1 MYKIGEIK
9 KITGHSADTL
19 RYYEKI
25 GILPA
30 IARNSSG
37 LRLYDKKD
45 ISRLQFIK
53 RAQSMNFTLDEIKKL
68 LIMRENPIQCKDS
81 IRQLT
86 FEKLQSI
93 EEQLKNLTTMKKE
106 FTLLL
111 NLCHGSENGCPII
124 EDFDQ

>member
-93 EEQLKNLTTMKKE
+93 EQQLKNLTTMKKE

>member
-25 GILPA
+25 GVLPA

-45 ISRLQFIK
+45 ISRLHFIK

-68 LIMRENPIQCKDS
+68 LKMRENPIQCKDS

-86 FEKLQSI
+86 FDKLQNI
-93 EEQLKNLTTMKKE
+93 EEQLKNLSTMKKE
-106 FTLLL
+106 FILLL
-111 NLCHGSENGCPII
+111 NLCRGSEKGCPII

>member
-9 KITGHSADTL
+9 KITSHSADTL

>member
-25 GILPA
+25 GVLPT

>member
-1 MYKIGEIK
+1 MYKIGDIK
-9 KITGHSADTL
+9 TITGHSPDTL

-25 GILPA
+25 GVLPT

-45 ISRLQFIK
+45 ISHLQFIK
-53 RAQSMNFTLDEIKKL
+53 RAQSMNFTLDEIKSL
-68 LIMRENPIQCKDS
+68 LKMRENPIQCKDS

-86 FEKLQSI
+86 FEKLQNI

-111 NLCHGSENGCPII
+111 NLCRGSKNGCPII